1 MTGGYSDNTTS
12 LLKWSEVDSLGTWNN
27 AIHSSIQMRSEEGD
41 TYILLKIKLNAT
53 RGYDRLHER
62 VLEVC
67 TYVLSSRVSLK
78 IGTCKGNWREI

>member
-1 MTGGYSDNTTS
+1 MNGGYSDNTTS

-27 AIHSSIQMRSEEGD
+27 ALQFFSEEGD

-67 TYVLSSRVSLK
+67 THVLSIVA
-78 IGTCKGNWREI
+78 E

>member
-1 MTGGYSDNTTS
+1 MNGGDNTTS

-27 AIHSSIQMRSEEGD
+27 AIQMHSEEGD

-67 TYVLSSRVSLK
+67 TYTQILISRIS
-78 IGTCKGNWREI
+78 I